1 MYAPRTFA
9 QMSARERID
18 ACYQHTVIRHLSSGA
33 MTNTSLRERLKM
45 PEKQR
50 AMVSALIKETLNERL
65 IKRSDPESTS
75 LKFSEYVPYWA

>member
-9 QMSARERID
+9 QMSAQERIN
-18 ACYQHTVIRHLSSGA
+18 ACYQHTVIRHLSSGT

-50 AMVSALIKETLNERL
+50 AMVSVLIKETLDERL